1 MGTGLIVGLVIIA
14 LGFYFVGLYNGLVSL
29 KNEFMNAFSQ
39 IDVQLQRRYDLIPNL
54 VETSKAYLKHES
66 ETLSR
71 VIEARNTAKEC
82 AKQAAKSPDNAELV
96 SSLAQAE
103 SSLGRAMGQ
112 FNMVVENYPELK
124 ADATMASLFDELVST
139 DNRVGYARQ
148 AYSDAVMLYNTER
161 EQFPS
166 NIIAG
171 MFTFKPA
178 DLFKIRDPEI
188 KKPVR
193 ISFA

>member
-1 MGTGLIVGLVIIA
+1 
-14 LGFYFVGLYNGLVSL
+14 
-29 KNEFMNAFSQ
+29 MNAFSQ

-71 VIEARNTAKEC
+71 VIDARNTAKDC
-82 AKQAAKSPDNAELV
+82 AKQAAKSP
-96 SSLAQAE
+96 AE
-103 SSLGRAMGQ
+103 SNLGRAMGQ
-112 FNMVVENYPELK
+112 FNMVVESYPELK

-148 AYSDAVMLYNTER
+148 AYSDAVMIYNTER

-178 DLFKIRDPEI
+178 DLFKVRDPEI
-188 KKPVR
+188 KKPMRV
-193 ISFA
+193 SFA

>member
-1 MGTGLIVGLVIIA
+1 MGTGIIVGLVLVAFGVYLIS
-14 LGFYFVGLYNGLVSL
+14 VYNGLVSL

-54 VETSKAYLKHES
+54 VETSKEYLKHES
-66 ETLSR
+66 ETLSQ
-71 VIEARNTAKEC
+71 VIEARNTARDC
-82 AKQAAKSPDNAELV
+82 AKQAAKNPDNADLV
-96 SSLAQAE
+96 GSLAQAE
-103 SSLGRAMGQ
+103 SNLGRAMGQ

-124 ADATMASLFDELVST
+124 ADASMASLFDELVST

-178 DLFKIRDPEI
+178 DLFKVRDTEI
-188 KKPVR
+188 KTPIRV
-193 ISFA
+193 SFA

>member
-1 MGTGLIVGLVIIA
+1 MSTGLIVGLVLLA
-14 LGFYFVGLYNGLVSL
+14 LGAYLVSVYNGLVSL

-71 VIEARNTAKEC
+71 VIEARNTARDC
-82 AKQAAKSPDNAELV
+82 AKKAASSPDNADLV
-96 SSLAQAE
+96 SSLAKAE
-103 SSLGRAMGQ
+103 SNLGSAMGQ
-112 FNMVVENYPELK
+112 FSMVVENYPELK
-124 ADATMASLFDELVST
+124 ADATMTSLFDELVST

-161 EQFPS
+161 EHFPS

-178 DLFKIRDPEI
+178 DLFKVRDSEI
-188 KKPVR
+188 KKPLRV
-193 ISFA
+193 SFA

>member
-1 MGTGLIVGLVIIA
+1 MGTGLIVGLVFLT
-14 LGFYFVGLYNGLVSL
+14 LGVYLVSVYNGLVSL

-66 ETLSR
+66 ETLSA
-71 VIEARNTAKEC
+71 VIQARNTARDC

-103 SSLGRAMGQ
+103 SNLGRAMGQ
-112 FNMVVENYPELK
+112 FSMLVENYPELK
-124 ADATMASLFDELVST
+124 ADSTIANLFDELVST

-171 MFTFKPA
+171 MFTFREA
-178 DLFKIRDPEI
+178 DLFKVRDSEI
-188 KKPVR
+188 KKPICV
-193 ISFA
+193 SFA